1 MKCLCP
7 PPDYITVPL
16 PHGMTETIIVDWPG
30 VEWLYG
36 KKADRECVRCGQP
49 LCSDCEDY
57 LQMGDTLRSAPLC
70 SICTEWIKK
79 QWDDLSC
86 AEVR

>member
-36 KKADRECVRCGQP
+36 KKVDRECVRCGIPLCKDCAVYTWIDIPQVYKGWATQEEQP
-49 LCSDCEDY
+49 LCS
-57 LQMGDTLRSAPLC
+57 
-70 SICTEWIKK
+70 
-79 QWDDLSC
+79 SC